1 MLNHPL
7 ATALQAVSIACT
19 EVSTLLLTM
28 GDEPY
33 IDRPKQPDSAPAR
46 FMAAVTAARQA
57 AAQAGEAG
65 DVGEPELWELPA
77 GRLAADPAAANF
89 LK

>member
-1 MLNHPL
+1 
-7 ATALQAVSIACT
+7 
-19 EVSTLLLTM
+19 M

-33 IDRPKQPDSAPAR
+33 IEQPKQPDSAPAR

-77 GRLAADPAAANF
+77 ARLAADPAAANF
-89 LK
+89 LKWAATAASTALLCPCFRCCLQLA